1 MKVKART
8 VMILVMAVTL
18 ILGGWWVYQLSW
30 KGGDFLIMET
40 GGEQLT
46 FINISPSRGMI
57 NSLVIAGSVDLWI
70 PNGMGYYP
78 TSKLN
83 LILEQESKQ
92 IDLGK
97 KIAFF
102 NFGLW
107 PDRIINNSWQ
117 NNRWLWNNLGPL
129 GWLRFRLQ
137 VDDWLQKKERISGQL
152 FLEKEI
158 LEEIIPRDMAENSV
172 IEKNI
177 RLVVINASGKNGFGN
192 MIADRLGW
200 WGVMVTAVDT
210 REEEEGCWIS
220 YNNGMELEREIS
232 LKLANILSCQIKES
246 SENEMEVV
254 LGKGVERMVK
264 YSETYVRS
272 F

>member
-1 MKVKART
+1 MT
-8 VMILVMAVTL
+8 LVLTGVATL

-30 KGGDFLIMET
+30 KGGDYLIMKVRE
-40 GGEQLT
+40 EQLT

-57 NSLVIAGSVDLWI
+57 NSLSVLGSVDLWI

-78 TSKLN
+78 ATKLQ
-83 LILEQESKQ
+83 LILEQENNQ
-92 IDLGK
+92 PDLGK
-97 KIAFF
+97 MVAFY

-107 PDRIINNSWQ
+107 PVSIISGGNWQ
-117 NNRWLWNNLGPL
+117 SNRWLWENLGPL

-137 VDDWLQKKERISGQL
+137 VDDWLQKKETILGKLS
-152 FLEKEI
+152 LEKEN
-158 LEEIIPRDMAENSV
+158 LEEKIPRDMAENEV

-177 RLVVINASGKNGFGN
+177 RLTVVNASGKNGFGN

-210 REEEEGCWIS
+210 RDEEDGGCKIN
-220 YNNGMELEREIS
+220 YNSEIEAEKETS
-232 LKLANILSCQIKES
+232 QKLAKILSCS
-246 SENEMEVV
+246 THGVSGGGMEVV
-254 LGKGVERMVK
+254 LGKGIEEMIK
-264 YSETYVRS
+264 YSETYVRT